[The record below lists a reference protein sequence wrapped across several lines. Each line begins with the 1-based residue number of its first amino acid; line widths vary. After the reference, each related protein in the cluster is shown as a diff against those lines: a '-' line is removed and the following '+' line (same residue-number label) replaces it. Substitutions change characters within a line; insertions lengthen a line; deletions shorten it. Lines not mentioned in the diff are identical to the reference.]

1 MGQDTKKY
9 WTGLEELHETEAFQK
24 NAENEFPEELSIDD
38 VISNQSEG
46 EGLTGRRDFLKLLGF
61 SVSAAT
67 LAACET
73 PVTKVIPYVNKPESV
88 TPGIP
93 SYYASTYY
101 DGNDFANII
110 VKTREGRPIFIK
122 GNNSYGFS
130 GTTNARINASV
141 LSLYDSSRLQH
152 PLSGGKKS
160 SWSSVDGAISNTL
173 EEVSGSNG
181 KIAFLTNTIIS
192 PTTMKAVGEL
202 ADRYNGAEFV
212 HVTWDAISNSAIADA
227 NESMFGKRC
236 VPFYDFSNA
245 KTIVGIGCDFLSNW
259 LLSAQYQKQYAENRD
274 PKGAWMSKHFQF
286 ETNLSLTGSN
296 ADVRNR
302 IKPSQAGLVAISLY
316 NQIARQTGGSALTGI
331 DTSSVDEMTLP
342 ASRELIASRG
352 KSLVVAGAND
362 KNIQMIVNA
371 INQQLGSYGTTIDV
385 DNPVTLKQGSDQAM
399 ANLVSEMKAG
409 KIDALFISGLNPVY
423 SAPDGEGFKNALSKV
438 GMTVSFSAHLDETAS
453 HCSHV
458 CPDNHF
464 LESWN
469 DYNIRGGEY
478 ALSQPTI
485 RPLFDTRQMQASC
498 LVWAGKGNDYYSYL
512 MDSWK
517 NDLMGMQSQYSDADE
532 FWNYAL
538 HDGSVTL
545 SVPTA
550 SEESSDEALSSDL
563 SQAVN
568 AIKSAMN
575 GAGTYE
581 LKLYNKTAIGDGSH
595 ASNPWLQELPDPITK
610 VTWDNY
616 ITMCPSDV
624 EENGFNTYLGQEDPA
639 SVARVTVNGNSYEL
653 PVVPVPGQAKG
664 TIGIALGYGRG
675 SGNENIGKAA
685 FQIDTYGGYLL
696 DDAGNK
702 MPIGKNLYP
711 ATQMLNGN
719 ISYANSNVN
728 IEATE
733 LEYGIAATQVHHTVM
748 SRESVVKETD
758 YTTYKS
764 QENKKKG
771 EASYNKF
778 NGIVVH
784 EDVNNDGVINASDKK
799 DVKDIDLWA
808 PHPIEDIGHRWGMSI
823 DLTKCNGCSACV
835 ISCHSENNVP
845 VVGKDEVRRA
855 RDMHWLRIDRYYSSD
870 HDRIDGYKKM
880 RIASEDPQVVFMP
893 MMCQHCN
900 HAPCETVCPVAATT
914 HSSEGLNQMTYNRC
928 IGTRYCANNCPYKVR
943 RFNWFNYKAYS
954 KFSEV
959 NPAQDVTSRMVLN
972 PDVTVRSRGV
982 MEKCSMCVQR
992 IQTGKLEAKKAGTPV
1007 KDGAIKTAC
1016 AEACPVDAITF
1027 GDLNDKQ
1034 SQVKEISENV
1044 RSYSSLEEVGT
1055 RPNIYYLAKVR
1066 NDKESVV

>member
-1 MGQDTKKY
+1 MGQETKKY

-24 NAENEFPEELSIDD
+24 NAENEFPEELSIND
-38 VISNQSEG
+38 VISNQSDEAG
-46 EGLTGRRDFLKLLGF
+46 FTGRRDFLKLLGF
-61 SVSAAT
+61 GVSAAT

-88 TPGIP
+88 TPGVP
-93 SYYASTYY
+93 SFYASTYY

-122 GNNSYGFS
+122 GNKSYGFS

-141 LSLYDSSRLQH
+141 LSLYDGSRLQG
-152 PLSGGKKS
+152 PISDGSQS
-160 SWSSVDGAISNTL
+160 SWSSVDGAISNKL
-173 EEVSGSNG
+173 EEISGASG

-192 PTTMKAVGEL
+192 PTTHKAIGEL

-212 HVTWDAISNSAIADA
+212 HVTWDALSNSAIAES
-227 NESMFGKRC
+227 NESMFGKRAI
-236 VPFYDFSNA
+236 PFYDFSNA
-245 KTIVGIGCDFLSNW
+245 KTIVGIGCDFLCNW
-259 LLSAQYQKQYAENRD
+259 LLSSQYKKQYAENRD

-286 ETNLSLTGSN
+286 ESNLSLTGSN
-296 ADVRNR
+296 ADVRKR

-331 DTSSVDEMTLP
+331 DTSSVDEITLP
-342 ASRELIASRG
+342 ASRELIASKG

-362 KNIQMIVNA
+362 KSIQMIVNA
-371 INQQLGSYGTTIDV
+371 INEMLGSYGTTIDIN
-385 DNPVTLKQGSDQAM
+385 NPINIKQGSDQSM
-399 ANLVSEMKAG
+399 SDLISDMNAG
-409 KIDALFISGLNPVY
+409 NIDALFISGLNPVY
-423 SAPDGEGFKNALSKV
+423 NHPEGERFKDGLANVGLS
-438 GMTVSFSAHLDETAS
+438 VSFSSHHDETSS

-458 CPDNHF
+458 CPDNHY

-469 DYNIRGGEY
+469 DFNIRGGEY
-478 ALSQPTI
+478 ALAQPTI

-498 LVWAGKGNDYYSYL
+498 LMWAGKGDDYYNYL

-532 FWNYAL
+532 FWNYAV
-538 HDGSVTL
+538 HDGSVMLT
-545 SVPTA
+545 VPS
-550 SEESSDEALSSDL
+550 SEDNSGSGEVDL
-563 SQAVN
+563 AQAVN
-568 AIKSAMN
+568 AIKSNAS
-575 GAGTYE
+575 GSGTYE
-581 LKLYNKTAIGDGSH
+581 LALYSKTGIGDGSH
-595 ASNPWLQELPDPITK
+595 GTNPWLQELPDPVSKI
-610 VTWDNY
+610 TWDNY

-624 EENGFNTYLGQEDPA
+624 AESGFNTYLGQEDPA
-639 SVARVTVNGNSYEL
+639 SVAKITANGMSFEL
-653 PVVPVPGQAKG
+653 PVVPSPGQAKG

-675 SGNENIGKAA
+675 AGNEDIGKAA

-696 DDAGNK
+696 DENGNRK
-702 MPIGKNLYP
+702 PIGANLFP
-711 ATQMLNGN
+711 VAQFSNGN
-719 ISYANSNVN
+719 INYQNINVTVEKT
-728 IEATE
+728 EAT
-733 LEYGIAATQVHHTVM
+733 YPIAATQVHHTVM
-748 SRESVVKETD
+748 GRESVIKETN
-758 YTTYKS
+758 YSTYKS
-764 QENKKKG
+764 QEGKKKG
-771 EASYNKF
+771 EASYNRF
-778 NGIVVH
+778 NGIAVH

-799 DVKDIDLWA
+799 DVKEIDLWA

-870 HDRIDGYKKM
+870 YNRIDGYKKM
-880 RIASEDPQVVFMP
+880 RAASEDPEVVFMP
-893 MMCQHCN
+893 MLCQHCN

-992 IQTGKLEAKKAGTPV
+992 IQAGKLEAKKAGSPV
-1007 KDGAIKTAC
+1007 VDGAIQTAC

-1027 GDLNDKQ
+1027 GDLNDKN
-1034 SQVKEISENV
+1034 SEVKEISENV
-1044 RSYSSLEEVGT
+1044 RAYSSLEEVGT

-1066 NDKESVV
+1066 NDQESVV